1 MSESK
6 TVVLSVEGMTC
17 DGCANAVRRVV
28 QKADPAARVDVN
40 LDAKRVEAT
49 TTASADSLA
58 QAISKAG
65 YPARAA

>member
-28 QKADPAARVDVN
+28 QKADPAARVAVD
-40 LDAKRVEAT
+40 LGTKRVEAT
-49 TTASADSLA
+49 TTASAEALA

-65 YPARAA
+65 YPAQSA